1 MALRDADKR
10 VLDNQAAAGAAR
22 YYGRAGRL
30 CRRCGTRILRAAQGP
45 PGQERLRF

>member
-22 YYGRAGRL
+22 YYGRAGASADAAGPGS
-30 CRRCGTRILRAAQGP
+30 CEPRRDP